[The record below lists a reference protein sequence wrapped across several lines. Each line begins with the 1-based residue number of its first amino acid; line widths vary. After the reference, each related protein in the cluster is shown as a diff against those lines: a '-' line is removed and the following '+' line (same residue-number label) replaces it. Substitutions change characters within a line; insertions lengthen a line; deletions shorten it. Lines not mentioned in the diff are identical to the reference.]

1 MGTQKNT
8 IRRGGCI
15 KESIKM
21 RFLTIFSLAVVICV
35 AICADS
41 SKTEKKELKERD
53 ESEKKAP
60 LENVMYADDDK
71 AEDNEK
77 MEEEHDNV
85 DIHGGDMVN
94 FFAEKNQEIKKILKQ
109 IQL

>member
-77 MEEEHDNV
+77 MEEDEDNGALA
-85 DIHGGDMVN
+85 DPYYRRRYYGRRRRTRY
-94 FFAEKNQEIKKILKQ
+94 
-109 IQL
+109 